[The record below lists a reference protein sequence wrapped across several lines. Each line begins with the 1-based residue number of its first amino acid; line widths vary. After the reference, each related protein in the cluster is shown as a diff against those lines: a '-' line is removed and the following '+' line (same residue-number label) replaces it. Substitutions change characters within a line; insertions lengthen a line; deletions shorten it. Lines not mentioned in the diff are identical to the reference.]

1 MIAKLIT
8 ASLAAAAFVG
18 ISTAG
23 AVPISFSSNGSFS
36 NISGCSAGAFGLGG
50 CNISDGGNTLD
61 MSGSNNSTLT
71 ANDFG
76 PVAFNTDANDALIG
90 QITWVN
96 NASGN
101 ALFPTDQLFS
111 VIYSLL
117 LTFTAPNAD
126 TANQTFN
133 LAVQQPTNPP
143 GDTVSGFV
151 IGGLPATFNLGGVSV
166 TDIRFTEVGAG
177 SFAAGLWSNPEFGT
191 SQLRLTADFTAVPEP
206 ATLTLFGAG
215 ILGLAALKR
224 RRQQQ
229 QRKVG

>member
-229 QRKVG
+229 QRMVG

>member
-1 MIAKLIT
+1 MMSKLMT
-8 ASLAAAAFVG
+8 ASLVAAAFVG
-18 ISTAG
+18 ISTAR

-50 CNISDGGNTLD
+50 CNISGGGNTLD

-101 ALFPTDQLFS
+101 VLFPTDQLFS

-133 LAVQQPTNPP
+133 LTVQQPTNPP
-143 GDTVSGFV
+143 GDTVNGFV

-206 ATLTLFGAG
+206 AMLTLFGAG
-215 ILGLAALKR
+215 ILAR
-224 RRQQQ
+224 IIHQF
-229 QRKVG
+229 

>member
-1 MIAKLIT
+1 MNKLMT
-8 ASLAAAAFVG
+8 ASLVAAAFVG
-18 ISTAG
+18 ISTAR

-50 CNISDGGNTLD
+50 CNISGGGNTLD

-133 LAVQQPTNPP
+133 LSVQQPTNPP
-143 GDTVSGFV
+143 GDTVNGFV

-177 SFAAGLWSNPEFGT
+177 SFSAGLWSNPEFGT

-224 RRQQQ
+224 RRQQ
-229 QRKVG
+229 RNVG

>member
-1 MIAKLIT
+1 M
-8 ASLAAAAFVG
+8 S
-18 ISTAG
+18 
-23 AVPISFSSNGSFS
+23 PEP
-36 NISGCSAGAFGLGG
+36 
-50 CNISDGGNTLD
+50 SDGSNTLD

>member
-1 MIAKLIT
+1 MLRKLVT
-8 ASLAAAAFVG
+8 ASLVAAAFVG
-18 ISTAG
+18 MSSAGTA
-23 AVPISFSSNGSFS
+23 PISFSSNGSFS
-36 NISGCSAGAFGLGG
+36 TISGCSAGAFGLGG
-50 CNISDGGNTLD
+50 CNISGGGNNLD

-76 PVAFNTDANDALIG
+76 PVAFNTDANDVLIG

-101 ALFPTDQLFS
+101 ALFPTDKLFS

-117 LTFTAPNAD
+117 LNFTEPNAD
-126 TANQTFN
+126 AANQIFN
-133 LAVQQPTNPP
+133 LTVQQPTNPP
-143 GDTVSGFV
+143 GDTVNGFV

-177 SFAAGLWSNPEFGT
+177 SFAAGLWSNPELGT

-206 ATLTLFGAG
+206 ATLTLFGVG

-224 RRQQQ
+224 RRQQ
-229 QRKVG
+229 RKLAS

>member
-1 MIAKLIT
+1 MNKLMT
-8 ASLAAAAFVG
+8 ASLVAAAFVG
-18 ISTAG
+18 ISTAR

-50 CNISDGGNTLD
+50 CNISGGGNTLD

-101 ALFPTDQLFS
+101 VLFPTDQLFS

-133 LAVQQPTNPP
+133 LTVQQPTNPP
-143 GDTVSGFV
+143 GDTVNGFV

-177 SFAAGLWSNPEFGT
+177 SFSAGLWSNPEFGT

-206 ATLTLFGAG
+206 ATLTLFGAS

-224 RRQQQ
+224 RRQQ
-229 QRKVG
+229 RNVG

>member
-1 MIAKLIT
+1 MNKLMT
-8 ASLAAAAFVG
+8 ASLVASAFVG
-18 ISTAG
+18 ISTAR

-50 CNISDGGNTLD
+50 CNISGGGNTLD

-133 LAVQQPTNPP
+133 LSVQQPTNPP
-143 GDTVSGFV
+143 GDTVNGFV

-177 SFAAGLWSNPEFGT
+177 SFSAGLWSNPEFGT

-224 RRQQQ
+224 RRQQ
-229 QRKVG
+229 RNVG